1 MNTSISSVVQETGD
15 IAGTNR
21 AYSNRRDKKNK
32 HSSSQEPPV
41 RIRKERRRRNKER
54 FLYNEYK

>member
-15 IAGTNR
+15 IADANR

-41 RIRKERRRRNKER
+41 RIRKKRRRRNKER

>member
-32 HSSSQEPPV
+32 YSGSLELFV
-41 RIRKERRRRNKER
+41 RTRRERRRNEEEP
-54 FLYNEYK
+54 LYD